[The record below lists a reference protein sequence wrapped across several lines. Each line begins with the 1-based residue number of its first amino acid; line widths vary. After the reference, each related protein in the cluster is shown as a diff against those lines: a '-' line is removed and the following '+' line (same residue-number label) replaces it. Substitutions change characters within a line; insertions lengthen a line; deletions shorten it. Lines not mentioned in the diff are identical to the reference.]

1 MKNSLSVKSFFH
13 PHQRDLSEHTVCV
26 RETRGLRAPLYS
38 RREPS
43 AHMQMNEK
51 CVICG
56 IRKLPPLRMHLLRLQ
71 ILQDF
76 LDPQTAFSR
85 LLLTSMGPGE
95 PEVGMPAPEWPSVGS
110 ATPSRVCQPPA
121 GLTRPPDRCHGESL
135 SEGRLWRVAG
145 RCRERN
151 GWAMSVGGRPGQV
164 ADVAEES
171 SGTHCWTLEAERL
184 EGRVTSPAPPPL
196 PLSRGSRQTNLPP
209 SASQHAHQPVA
220 QSPAPSPLG
229 G

>member
-1 MKNSLSVKSFFH
+1 MCEGDQGPSGPLVFTAGALSTHADERKMCDLQNTEAPASQDAPASFAN
-13 PHQRDLSEHTVCV
+13 PSGLSGPPNC
-26 RETRGLRAPLYS
+26 L
-38 RREPS
+38 
-43 AHMQMNEK
+43 
-51 CVICG
+51 
-56 IRKLPPLRMHLLRLQ
+56 LP
-71 ILQDF
+71 
-76 LDPQTAFSR
+76 T
-85 LLLTSMGPGE
+85 LLTSMGPGE

-110 ATPSRVCQPPA
+110 AAPSRVCQPHA

-145 RCRERN
+145 CCRERN

-164 ADVAEES
+164 ADVAKES
-171 SGTHCWTLEAERL
+171 SGTHCWTLETERL